1 MFILVIRVRS
11 ACIVYVSL
19 QSYILASVCV
29 FVCMQL
35 QLLHLSPQLSDIELH
50 KLLFN
55 SRNYYI
61 LLFLILSS
69 SIVMTMSKLYS
80 VVMIITLC
88 CVVTK
93 TEIIL
98 SMQM

>member
-1 MFILVIRVRS
+1 M
-11 ACIVYVSL
+11 CL

-29 FVCMQL
+29 CVHAIAAPTLIQFS
-35 QLLHLSPQLSDIELH
+35 SPQLSDIELH

-69 SIVMTMSKLYS
+69 SIVMTMSTLYS
-80 VVMIITLC
+80 LVMIITLC

-93 TEIIL
+93 PEIIL
-98 SMQM
+98 SMQT